1 MLRTCGPSF
10 PGLCNGLGAD
20 RMTEDQIERRVE
32 RMTDSLDRRYLTSSM
47 TADEYAAEARRIDA
61 WARDA
66 LAKRGG

>member
-1 MLRTCGPSF
+1 
-10 PGLCNGLGAD
+10 
-20 RMTEDQIERRVE
+20 MTEDQIERRVE

-47 TADEYAAEARRIDA
+47 TADEYNAECRRIDA